1 MSKKEVYIELNFDV
15 SASNYPDCPK
25 HIEPEIALVGASNAG
40 KSSLLNAI
48 SNNKKIA
55 KTSKS
60 PGKTKL
66 FNFFKT
72 NKGVIVDLPGYG
84 FSKVS
89 KMQKKQWSEE
99 IPKYFNSRENLKYVF
114 LLTDCRTA
122 FKKVD
127 LEMID
132 ILESLNLRY
141 QIVLTKSDKLN
152 NKEKEKTLQRLKD
165 QKSMMLF
172 SIKDE
177 SSIFTLISKINA
189 LLSN

>member
-25 HIEPEIALVGASNAG
+25 HTEPEIALVGASNAG

-132 ILESLNLRY
+132 ILESLNLHY

-177 SSIFTLISKINA
+177 GSIFTLISKINA

>member
-15 SASNYPDCPK
+15 SAANYPDCPK
-25 HIEPEIALVGASNAG
+25 HIKPEIALVGASNAG

-132 ILESLNLRY
+132 ILESLNLHY

-177 SSIFTLISKINA
+177 DSIFTLISKINA

>member
-1 MSKKEVYIELNFDV
+1 MVKKEKYIKLDFDV
-15 SASNYPDCPK
+15 SASNFSELPQ
-25 HIEPEIALVGASNAG
+25 HIEVEIAFVGASNAG

-66 FNFFKT
+66 FNFFKA
-72 NKGVIVDLPGYG
+72 KSGVIVDLPGYG

-89 KMQKKQWSEE
+89 KIQKRQWSGE
-99 IPKYFNSRENLKYVF
+99 IPKYFSSRENLKYVF
-114 LLTDCRTA
+114 LVSDCRTA
-122 FKKVD
+122 LKKVD
-127 LEMID
+127 LDMID
-132 ILESLNLRY
+132 ILESLNLCY

-152 NKEKEKTLQRLKD
+152 KREKAKAQQRLKD
-165 QKSMMLF
+165 QRSMMLF
-172 SIKDE
+172 SIKDKE
-177 SSIFTLISKINA
+177 SVFNLISKINV

>member
-177 SSIFTLISKINA
+177 GSIFTLISKINA

>member
-1 MSKKEVYIELNFDV
+1 MSKKEVYIKLSFDV

-177 SSIFTLISKINA
+177 GSIFTLISKINA

>member
-1 MSKKEVYIELNFDV
+1 MSKKEAYIELNFDV

-177 SSIFTLISKINA
+177 GSIFTLISKINA

>member
-1 MSKKEVYIELNFDV
+1 
-15 SASNYPDCPK
+15 
-25 HIEPEIALVGASNAG
+25 
-40 KSSLLNAI
+40 
-48 SNNKKIA
+48 
-55 KTSKS
+55 
-60 PGKTKL
+60 
-66 FNFFKT
+66 
-72 NKGVIVDLPGYG
+72 
-84 FSKVS
+84 
-89 KMQKKQWSEE
+89 MQKKQWSEE

-132 ILESLNLRY
+132 ILESLNLHY
-141 QIVLTKSDKLN
+141 QIVLTKSYKLN

-177 SSIFTLISKINA
+177 GSIFTLISKINA

>member
-1 MSKKEVYIELNFDV
+1 MSTNKKYLELNFYT
-15 SASNYPDCPK
+15 SAADFFECPD
-25 HIEPEIALVGASNAG
+25 HIEAEIALVGASNAG

-177 SSIFTLISKINA
+177 GSIFTLISKINA

>member
-1 MSKKEVYIELNFDV
+1 MSKKKAYIELNFDV

-177 SSIFTLISKINA
+177 GSIFTLISKINA